1 MNRRSFLQTSI
12 GTLVASNAALQ
23 GCRTTS
29 DAPSQSALSTDS
41 TAWSQ
46 TLASQTRINLKPVMT
61 NIIHTDVWEGPCRF
75 NVQSPS
81 EEMAA
86 AQKSFNEWAADIKT
100 NGLGLDAEDV
110 SILEP
115 VHITF
120 SEDFVLKPQELNKLK
135 KDSSETDVFFI
146 APHGSSIASCDIGK
160 EFHKPIILRGL
171 NCRTV
176 DICAY
181 SRSNG
186 IEVFVPHN
194 TKELCKLIS
203 LLCAR
208 KAFVQTRVLMPT
220 DRGLPAVASLTGINE
235 PEKLRERFGIE
246 VIRISYRELA
256 DEMERVM
263 GSAAETNMARQLTRQ
278 LIEGANKTYLED
290 KYVVRSMEFYSTVR
304 NLMQKHHCN
313 AFTIECFEFCSSRLP
328 DKWDITPCVIHTLL
342 KDQDIASACEA
353 DLGALLSMRLLMSI
367 AKKSSHLGNMFHR
380 QPNILVINHS
390 VPGIKMNG
398 FSDPGLPYQLGRF
411 VHSGWGTK
419 AVVDF
424 MNNAEKRVTVARMNP
439 TATKVLLLKGML
451 VGSSGWG
458 EDKLGCSVEAH
469 VKPVDTGDSV
479 VFVRKQ
485 KDYGNHLIWTYG
497 DYVDDMVQ
505 LCDMLGLQTEVVS

>member
-12 GTLVASNAALQ
+12 GTLVVGNAALQ

-29 DAPSQSALSTDS
+29 DAPSRPALSAAS

-46 TLASQTRINLKPVMT
+46 TLASKTRINLKPVMT
-61 NIIHTDVWEGPCRF
+61 NIIHTGVWEGPCRF
-75 NVQSPS
+75 NVQPPN

-100 NGLGLDAEDV
+100 NGLGLDAEEV

-120 SEDFVLKPQELNKLK
+120 SEDFVLKPHELNKLK

-146 APHGSSIASCDIGK
+146 APHGSSIASFDIGK

-186 IEVFVPHN
+186 IEVFVPN
-194 TKELCKLIS
+194 NIEELHKLIS

-208 KAFVQTRVLMPT
+208 KAFTQTRVLLPT

-263 GSAAETNMARQLTRQ
+263 GSAAETDTARQLARQ

-304 NLMQKHHCN
+304 NLMQRHHCN

-328 DKWDITPCVIHTLL
+328 DKWEITPCVIHTLL

-390 VPGIKMNG
+390 APGIKMNG
-398 FSDPGLPYQLGRF
+398 FSEPGLPYQLGRF

-505 LCDMLGLQTEVVS
+505 LCDILGLQTEVVS

>member
-1 MNRRSFLQTSI
+1 
-12 GTLVASNAALQ
+12 
-23 GCRTTS
+23 
-29 DAPSQSALSTDS
+29 
-41 TAWSQ
+41 
-46 TLASQTRINLKPVMT
+46 
-61 NIIHTDVWEGPCRF
+61 
-75 NVQSPS
+75 
-81 EEMAA
+81 MAE
-86 AQKSFNEWAADIKT
+86 AQKSFNEWTSDIKT
-100 NGLGLDAEDV
+100 NNLGLNPEDV
-110 SILEP
+110 NILEP

-120 SEDFVLKPQELNKLK
+120 SEDFILKPQELNKLK
-135 KDSSETDVFFI
+135 KDSSATDVFFI
-146 APHGSSIASCDIGK
+146 APHGSSIASFDIGK
-160 EFHKPIILRGL
+160 EYHKPIILREL

-186 IEVFVPHN
+186 VEVFVPHN
-194 TKELCKLIS
+194 TEELRNLIS

-208 KAFVQTRVLMPT
+208 KAFVRTRVLFPT

-246 VIRISYRELA
+246 VIKISYRELA

-263 GSAAETNMARQLTRQ
+263 DSADETDTARQLARQ
-278 LIEGANKTYLED
+278 LIEGASKTYLQD
-290 KYVVRSMEFYSTVR
+290 KYVTRSMEFYNTIR
-304 NLMQKHHCN
+304 NLMQRHRCN

-328 DKWDITPCVIHTLL
+328 DKWEITPCVIHTMF

-353 DLGALLSMRLLMSI
+353 DLGALLSMRLLMSV

-390 VPGIKMNG
+390 AAGIKMNG
-398 FSDPGLPYQLGRF
+398 FSEPGLPYQLGRF

-424 MNNAEKRVTVARMNP
+424 MNNTEKRVTVARMNP

-469 VKPVDTGDSV
+469 VKPVDTGDSMA
-479 VFVRKQ
+479 FVRKQ
-485 KDYGNHLIWTYG
+485 KDFGNHLIWTYG

-505 LCDMLGLQTEVVS
+505 LCDILGLQTEVVS